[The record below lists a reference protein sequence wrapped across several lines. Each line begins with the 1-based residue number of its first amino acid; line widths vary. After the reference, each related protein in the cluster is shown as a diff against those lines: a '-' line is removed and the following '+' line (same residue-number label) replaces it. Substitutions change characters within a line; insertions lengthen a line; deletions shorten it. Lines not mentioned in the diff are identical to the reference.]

1 MYSKKLAPFAWP
13 KKKVQ
18 KSIFTEVKIQ
28 KSTDFFMHKES
39 LCAFTQK
46 DLFQIKWKHEKEQ
59 TSEAPRGS

>member
-1 MYSKKLAPFAWP
+1 M
-13 KKKVQ
+13 
-18 KSIFTEVKIQ
+18 FTEVKIQ